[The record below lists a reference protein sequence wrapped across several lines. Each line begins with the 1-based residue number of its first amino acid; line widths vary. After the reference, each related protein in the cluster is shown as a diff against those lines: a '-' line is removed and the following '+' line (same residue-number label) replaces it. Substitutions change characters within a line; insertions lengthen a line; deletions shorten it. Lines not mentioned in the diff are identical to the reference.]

1 VWYDDHPDHKKRQPR
16 PVAKGDEW
24 HEYRTP
30 VTNKNSTHF
39 KPWLEDA
46 AFADFT
52 PISLKLKPDS
62 EGYVNLPTKFHNKY
76 VLGLRPKS
84 RPHLPNEEQRDL
96 SWYVD
101 TTVDG
106 SKDSGPGPAIHSL
119 SEPLAPS
126 SGAAGAGRARRSTR
140 NPAPVHRLSG
150 GKPDSEDLE
159 GIFEDATRS
168 VMIRW
173 IRDLSPDLKD
183 MKHFGRL
190 IGAKLFEFVTEV
202 QDAASLSGGNC
213 KGRGWAHSPS
223 PDETAGSTGQPGRVD
238 RRARRS
244 ARLQANRK

>member
-1 VWYDDHPDHKKRQPR
+1 M
-16 PVAKGDEW
+16 
-24 HEYRTP
+24 
-30 VTNKNSTHF
+30 
-39 KPWLEDA
+39 EDA

-52 PISLKLKPDS
+52 PPISLKLKPDS

-106 SKDSGPGPAIHSL
+106 SKDSGPGPATHSL

-173 IRDLSPDLKD
+173 IHDLPPDLKR
-183 MKHFGRL
+183 FGRL

-223 PDETAGSTGQPGRVD
+223 PDEAAGSTGQHGRAD

>member
-1 VWYDDHPDHKKRQPR
+1 M
-16 PVAKGDEW
+16 
-24 HEYRTP
+24 
-30 VTNKNSTHF
+30 
-39 KPWLEDA
+39 
-46 AFADFT
+46 
-52 PISLKLKPDS
+52 
-62 EGYVNLPTKFHNKY
+62 
-76 VLGLRPKS
+76 LGLRPKS

-106 SKDSGPGPAIHSL
+106 SSTQQHDTTVDGSKDSGSGPATHSL
-119 SEPLAPS
+119 SESLAYGSALAPS

-173 IRDLSPDLKD
+173 IHDLSPDLE
-183 MKHFGRL
+183 HFGRL

-213 KGRGWAHSPS
+213 KGRGRAHSPS
-223 PDETAGSTGQPGRVD
+223 PDEAAGSTGQPGRAD

-244 ARLQANRK
+244 ARLQANRQ